1 MRIKLSIMVNQ
12 GHRIHDIINHLEF
25 ENTDDFA
32 DYKREFYEDLMDRGW
47 NKSYVS
53 ANQCYKG
60 NLVLTPYFIRE

>member
-12 GHRIHDIINHLEF
+12 GRRIHDIINHLEF
-25 ENTDDFA
+25 DSIEDFA

-47 NKSYVS
+47 SRSYVS